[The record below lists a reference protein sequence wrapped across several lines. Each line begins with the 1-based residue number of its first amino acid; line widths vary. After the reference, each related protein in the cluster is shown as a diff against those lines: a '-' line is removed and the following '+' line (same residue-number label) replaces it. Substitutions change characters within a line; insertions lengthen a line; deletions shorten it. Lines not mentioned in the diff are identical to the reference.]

1 MAQTTNYLN
10 GTDLKLFVDSV
21 EVGYLTSISVS
32 SDADTL
38 DTSNQSTGKFREN
51 IMGRMGSTVSFD
63 GLFRFDATEGFTQFF
78 DDMKSGTAVSIL
90 VSNENAG
97 DSEFAGTGNIT
108 SIELSISDNE
118 IVTFAGE
125 FLISGE
131 QTWTVIV

>member
-78 DDMKSGTAVSIL
+78 DDMKTGTAVSIL

-97 DSEFAGTGNIT
+97 DSEFAGSANIT

-118 IVTFAGE
+118 VVTFSGE

-131 QTWTVIV
+131 PTWTTIV

>member
-63 GLFRFDATEGFTQFF
+63 GLHRFDTTEGFTQFF
-78 DDMKSGTAVSIL
+78 DDMKTGTAVSVLI
-90 VSNENAG
+90 SNENAG
-97 DSEFAGTGNIT
+97 DSEFAGTANIT
-108 SIELSISDNE
+108 SLELSISDNE
-118 IVTFAGE
+118 IVTFSGE

-131 QTWTVIV
+131 PTWTVIV

>member
-78 DDMKSGTAVSIL
+78 DDMKTGTAVAIL

-118 IVTFAGE
+118 IVTFSGE

-131 QTWTVIV
+131 PTWTVIV

>member
-118 IVTFAGE
+118 IVTFSGE

-131 QTWTVIV
+131 PTWTTIV

>member
-78 DDMKSGTAVSIL
+78 DDMKTGTAVSIL

-118 IVTFAGE
+118 IVTFSGE

-131 QTWTVIV
+131 PTWTTIV

>member
-32 SDADTL
+32 TDADTL

-63 GLFRFDATEGFTQFF
+63 GMHRFDATEGFTQFF
-78 DDMKSGTAVSIL
+78 DDMKTGTAVSIL
-90 VSNENAG
+90 ISNENAG

-118 IVTFAGE
+118 IVSFSGE

-131 QTWTVIV
+131 PTWTVIV

>member
-131 QTWTVIV
+131 PTWTVIV

>member
-32 SDADTL
+32 TDADTL

-51 IMGRMGSTVSFD
+51 IMGRMGATVSFD
-63 GLFRFDATEGFTQFF
+63 GLHRFDTTEGFTQFF
-78 DDMKSGTAVSIL
+78 DDMKTGTAVAIL

-97 DSEFAGTGNIT
+97 DSEFAGTVNIT
-108 SIELSISDNE
+108 SLELSISDNE
-118 IVTFAGE
+118 IVSFSGE

-131 QTWTVIV
+131 PTWTVIV

>member
-78 DDMKSGTAVSIL
+78 DDMKTGTAVSIL

-118 IVTFAGE
+118 IVTFSGE

-131 QTWTVIV
+131 PTWTVIV

>member
-78 DDMKSGTAVSIL
+78 DDMKTGTAVSIL

-108 SIELSISDNE
+108 SLELSISDNE
-118 IVTFAGE
+118 IVSFSGE

-131 QTWTVIV
+131 PTWTVIV